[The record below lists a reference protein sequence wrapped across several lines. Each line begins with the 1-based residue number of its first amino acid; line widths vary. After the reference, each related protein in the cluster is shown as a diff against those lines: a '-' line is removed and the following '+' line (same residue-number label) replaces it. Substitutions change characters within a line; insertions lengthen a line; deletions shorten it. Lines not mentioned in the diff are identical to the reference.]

1 MTISGVSIAWA
12 LPILLSFVLTVVI
25 GGGIGSLLRMWKM
38 QDAHT
43 IQITSIG
50 KELDALK
57 ENDKTSRAEVTG
69 ILYQLNQL
77 ATNVEVIK
85 ALLQEWKQHQS

>member
-38 QDAHT
+38 QDTHT
-43 IQITSIG
+43 VQITGIQ
-50 KELDALK
+50 EALATLK
-57 ENDKTSRAEVTG
+57 ETDKTSRAEMTG
-69 ILYQLNQL
+69 ITYQLNQL